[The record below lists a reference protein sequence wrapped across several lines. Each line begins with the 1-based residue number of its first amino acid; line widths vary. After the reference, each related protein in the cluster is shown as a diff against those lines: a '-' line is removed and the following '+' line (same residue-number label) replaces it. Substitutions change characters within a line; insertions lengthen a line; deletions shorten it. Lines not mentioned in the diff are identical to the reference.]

1 MSRTEK
7 FQASKA
13 STAGTNGFVIK
24 VWTMVNA
31 PEESLIQWSEN
42 GSTVMVLD
50 VKQFAQTVL
59 PKYFKHNNMD
69 SFVRQMNIYGFK
81 KVQNIT
87 DGAMMPPEY
96 MQIEYENPFFVRGR
110 FDLTKNIVR
119 DSQKR
124 KNKNTGILREMID
137 DIKKKQDEAE
147 SDVQSLAHLNKHLI
161 KEVADLKRRHES
173 QVAGI
178 NAIFESALHYIQK
191 SHPAERKR
199 KES

>member
-1 MSRTEK
+1 
-7 FQASKA
+7 
-13 STAGTNGFVIK
+13 
-24 VWTMVNA
+24 MVNA
-31 PEESLIQWSEN
+31 PEESLIQWSDN
-42 GSTVMVLD
+42 GSTVIVLD
-50 VKQFAQTVL
+50 EKHFAQTVL

-87 DGAMMPPEY
+87 DGAMMPSEY

-124 KNKNTGILREMID
+124 KNKNTGNLREMID

-178 NAIFESALHYIQK
+178 NAIFESALNYIQK

-199 KES
+199 KEP

>member
-1 MSRTEK
+1 
-7 FQASKA
+7 
-13 STAGTNGFVIK
+13 
-24 VWTMVNA
+24 MVNA

-50 VKQFAQTVL
+50 EKQFAQTVL

-119 DSQKR
+119 CSQKR
-124 KNKNTGILREMID
+124 KNKNT
-137 DIKKKQDEAE
+137 
-147 SDVQSLAHLNKHLI
+147 VQHFWIRSYYF
-161 KEVADLKRRHES
+161 R
-173 QVAGI
+173 
-178 NAIFESALHYIQK
+178 LHPMGRNSEQK
-191 SHPAERKR
+191 WRVG
-199 KES
+199 